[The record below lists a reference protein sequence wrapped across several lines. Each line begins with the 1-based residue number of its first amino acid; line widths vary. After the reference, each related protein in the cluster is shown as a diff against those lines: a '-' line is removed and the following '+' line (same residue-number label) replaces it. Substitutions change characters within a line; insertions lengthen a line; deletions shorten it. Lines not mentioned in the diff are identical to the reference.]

1 MKDKMIM
8 VPFQGV
14 GDIQFGMTRKDIES
28 ILVPCRKVRYLKEL
42 DLYVAH
48 YSLFKTH
55 RCTSFVIEFK
65 DNKVDGITLYDNLS
79 EYHHLS
85 VLLCNVD
92 LFKEKAENVIDKL
105 RSYSICY
112 YDAEDKNL
120 STEYVFPEFG
130 ITLWREIGFHSQ
142 LLKSQ
147 EFHDMTPD
155 DQDFMR
161 SNLYFKTITLFRS
174 KEDVDC
180 RLKILGS

>member
-1 MKDKMIM
+1 M
-8 VPFQGV
+8 
-14 GDIQFGMTRKDIES
+14 
-28 ILVPCRKVRYLKEL
+28 
-42 DLYVAH
+42 
-48 YSLFKTH
+48 
-55 RCTSFVIEFK
+55 
-65 DNKVDGITLYDNLS
+65 
-79 EYHHLS
+79 
-85 VLLCNVD
+85 
-92 LFKEKAENVIDKL
+92 
-105 RSYSICY
+105 RSYSKCY